1 MRLPSNRELSWV
13 VPMEMK
19 ILDADR
25 VAECLEYKTLI
36 EALRSGLTGTGSS
49 PSRMRLETGYASE
62 RKLLLVKPA
71 WDEDAAIIKLLTLN
85 EMNRETE
92 LPFIQGVI
100 VVFDQAT
107 GSPSCIM
114 DARELTCRRTAA
126 ASALAAD
133 YLAVPDAEVLTLI
146 GTGTLAP
153 HMALAHAV
161 NRPIRRVNVF
171 GRSPEKAVATA
182 EAIQRAD
189 PSVYTRVAAD
199 LPTAV
204 CEAQIVCAATS
215 STTPLVKGAWVS
227 NGTHIDLVGSYRP
240 DAREA
245 DYDAIGMARVFV
257 DDRAAAMK
265 EAGDI
270 LIPVEKGVISKSDVI
285 GDLAELCGG
294 VVQGRIGESEVTA
307 FKSVGMALED
317 LIAAKLVLGNV

>member
-1 MRLPSNRELSWV
+1 MR
-13 VPMEMK
+13 MK
-19 ILDADR
+19 ILNAEQ
-25 VAECLEYKTLI
+25 VAECLDYEALI
-36 EALRSGLTGTGSS
+36 EALRSGLAGTGSS
-49 PSRMRLETGYASE
+49 PSRMRLETGSADD

-71 WDEDAAIIKLLTLN
+71 WDDDVAIIKLLTLN
-85 EMNRETE
+85 EMNRKTVV
-92 LPFIQGVI
+92 PFIQGVI

-107 GSPSCIM
+107 GTPSCIM

-133 YLAVPDAEVLTLI
+133 YLAVRDAEVLTLI

-171 GRSPEKAVATA
+171 GRSLEKAEATA
-182 EAIQRAD
+182 QAIRSAN
-189 PSVYTRVAAD
+189 PTINACVAVD

-204 CEAQIVCAATS
+204 GEAQIICAATS
-215 STTPLVKGAWVS
+215 SSTPLVMGAWIS
-227 NGTHIDLVGSYRP
+227 NGAHIDLVGSYRP
-240 DAREA
+240 DTRESDDA
-245 DYDAIGMARVFV
+245 AIGMARVFV

-270 LIPVEKGVISKSDVI
+270 LIPLKKGVISQSDVI
-285 GDLAELCGG
+285 GDLAELCSG
-294 VVQGRIGESEVTA
+294 VVHGRVSENEVTA

-317 LIAAKLVLGNV
+317 LIAVKLVIGNAWR

>member
-1 MRLPSNRELSWV
+1 MDSAAAGRTMR
-13 VPMEMK
+13 MK

-25 VAECLEYKTLI
+25 VAECLDYDALI

-49 PSRMRLETGYASE
+49 PSRMRLETGSADD

-71 WDEDAAIIKLLTLN
+71 WDDDVAIVKLLTLN
-85 EMNRETE
+85 EMNRQTE
-92 LPFIQGVI
+92 QPFIQGVI

-107 GSPSCIM
+107 GSPSCVM

-133 YLAVPDAEVLTLI
+133 YLAVRDAEVLTLI
-146 GTGTLAP
+146 GTGTMAP

-171 GRSPEKAVATA
+171 GRSLEKAEATA
-182 EAIQRAD
+182 NAIRSAN
-189 PSVYTRVAAD
+189 PAINACAAAD

-204 CEAQIVCAATS
+204 GEAQIVCAATS
-215 STTPLVKGAWVS
+215 SSTPVVKGAWIS
-227 NGTHIDLVGSYRP
+227 NGAHIDLVGSYRP
-240 DAREA
+240 DTRESDDA
-245 DYDAIGMARVFV
+245 AIGMARVFV
-257 DDRAAAMK
+257 DDRAGAMS

-270 LIPVEKGVISKSDVI
+270 LIPFEKGVISQSDVI

-294 VVQGRIGESEVTA
+294 VVQGRISEEEVTA

-317 LIAAKLVLGNV
+317 LIAVKLVIGNA